1 MKKAFLFL
9 GVVIVAAAAGGATA
23 WTVGRTAGSRVEYIE
38 REVTRTPA
46 LGSQFTAYQAEQYPD
61 LTYAAENAV
70 RAVVN
75 IEAVQQ
81 VEVQRSRRYDPF
93 FEFFG
98 FGPGGS
104 RDGEPLRQERRA
116 GGSGVI
122 ISEDGYIV
130 TNNHV
135 VEDAT
140 RLRVKLNDGRTFDAR
155 VIGTD
160 PTTDV
165 ALIRIDASNLPT
177 IPFGSSDALRLG
189 EWVLAIG
196 SPFDLQSTITAGIV
210 SAKARRLD
218 VIPNEFRIESFIQ
231 TDAAVNPGNS
241 GGALVNTHG
250 ELVGINTV
258 IKSSTGSYIG
268 YSFAVPESIVRKVV
282 VDLKEYGV
290 VQRAMLGI
298 RFQPIDQRFLDESGE
313 RLGITEPGGIWVASV
328 EEGGAASEAGIRKG
342 DIILSID
349 GVTLGEGARLEEQ
362 IGKHRPNDRVKLSV
376 KRGDQVKQFEVTL
389 RNKAGKTEL
398 LTKED
403 VDVIGVLGGRF
414 ADAGARLSRELDI
427 EGGVRVLSVKPGGML
442 ARARVREGGE
452 TFQIPAR
459 FGKFLFAQGHR
470 RGVDIGLRAVREKPG
485 RKVKHVIVFGG
496 TCRIA
501 VGHSEELIQTK
512 GTLPSAA
519 QQLEAFGSVQGLA
532 RVFYPVA
539 HAHHCREDLLH
550 KILVRLAVGK
560 RHQHA
565 FAAFGDLHIINKVE
579 GGIPEH
585 HITFPHQTGDGV
597 PVFGNPVHFQQGSS
611 GQAVL

>member
-9 GVVIVAAAAGGATA
+9 GVVAVAAAAGGATA

-104 RDGEPLRQERRA
+104 RDGEPLRQERHA

-442 ARARVREGGE
+442 ARARVREGFVI
-452 TFQIPAR
+452 THIN
-459 FGKFLFAQGHR
+459 
-470 RGVDIGLRAVREKPG
+470 DRAVR
-485 RKVKHVIVFGG
+485 
-496 TCRIA
+496 A
-501 VGHSEELIQTK
+501 VG
-512 GTLPSAA
+512 
-519 QQLEAFGSVQGLA
+519 
-532 RVFYPVA
+532 
-539 HAHHCREDLLH
+539 DLQ
-550 KILVRLAVGK
+550 RMT
-560 RHQHA
+560 
-565 FAAFGDLHIINKVE
+565 DKVLS
-579 GGIPEH
+579 I
-585 HITFPHQTGDGV
+585 DGV
-597 PVFGNPVHFQQGSS
+597 YPNGRAASYTFVE
-611 GQAVL
+611 